1 MVRWMFAIVL
11 NLKVTM
17 MKSIKNFES
26 KLDYRT
32 LHFLPFL
39 PSRKREQMEIER
51 KWGDVVFKAK
61 APESLN
67 TYDLITLMFV
77 IKEYLK
83 QDWDIIEI
91 NGKEVALKKL
101 NLVKLIKERR
111 ILNKKINRKTI
122 LDSIFRLSQVDLFF
136 TKNGKTH
143 MTKYIYDVKYDN
155 DYKEIQIFANKKFIE
170 TIINKGILVNLE
182 NFLKLEKEANGRTE
196 YAILLYAF
204 LQGTKTKLNI
214 NGRKL
219 LKWREKYREDL
230 LFDILNLNNTN
241 LDKRKKREKIKE
253 AFNVLHKNFDIP
265 KYTYD
270 KFNEMWVRVDLAE
283 KRLNKVR

>member
-1 MVRWMFAIVL
+1 
-11 NLKVTM
+11 
-17 MKSIKNFES
+17 MKSIKTFES

-67 TYDLITLMFV
+67 TYDLITLMFI

-83 QDWDIIEI
+83 QNWDVIEI
-91 NGKEVALKKL
+91 NGKETAVMKL
-101 NLVKLIKERR
+101 NLVKLVKERGV
-111 ILNKKINRKTI
+111 LNKKINRKTFFESI
-122 LDSIFRLSQVDLFF
+122 LRLSQINLFF
-136 TKNGKTH
+136 IKNDKTH
-143 MTKYIYDVKYDN
+143 WTKYIFDIEYEN

-170 TIINKGILVNLE
+170 TVTNKGILVSLS

-204 LQGTKTKLNI
+204 MQGTKTKFHV
-214 NGRKL
+214 NGRNL

-230 LFDILNLNNTN
+230 LFRVLNLENTN

-270 KFNEMWVRVDLAE
+270 KFDEMWVRVDLAE
-283 KRLNKVR
+283 KRLNKVG

>member
-1 MVRWMFAIVL
+1 MVHWMFAIVVKM
-11 NLKVTM
+11 KVTM
-17 MKSIKNFES
+17 MKSIKTFES

-39 PSRKREQMEIER
+39 PTRKREQMEIER
-51 KWGDVVFKAK
+51 KWGNVSFKAK

-77 IKEYLK
+77 IKKYLK

-91 NGKEVALKKL
+91 DGKKNAVMKL
-101 NLVKLIKERR
+101 DLVKLVKERGVH
-111 ILNKKINRKTI
+111 NKKINRKTI
-122 LDSIFRLSQVDLFF
+122 LDSILRLSKVDLFF
-136 TKNGKTH
+136 TKNGKTS

-155 DYKEIQIFANKKFIE
+155 DYKEIEIFANKKFIE
-170 TIINKGILVNLE
+170 AVINKGILVNLS

-204 LQGTKTKLNI
+204 MQGTKTKFTI
-214 NGRKL
+214 KGRTL

-270 KFNEMWVRVDLAE
+270 KFDEMWVRVDLAE
-283 KRLNKVR
+283 KRLNKVG

>member
-1 MVRWMFAIVL
+1 MECWIFAIVL
-11 NLKVTM
+11 NLKVPM

-39 PSRKREQMEIER
+39 PTRKREQMEIER

-67 TYDLITLMFV
+67 TYDLITLMFI

-83 QDWDIIEI
+83 QNWDIIEI
-91 NGKEVALKKL
+91 DGKEIALKKL

-136 TKNGKTH
+136 TKNGKTYV
-143 MTKYIYDVKYDN
+143 TKYIYDVKYDN
-155 DYKEIQIFANKKFIE
+155 DYKEIEIFANKKFIE
-170 TIINKGILVNLE
+170 AVINKGILVNLE
-182 NFLKLEKEANGRTE
+182 NFLKLEKEANGRT
-196 YAILLYAF
+196 
-204 LQGTKTKLNI
+204 
-214 NGRKL
+214 L
-219 LKWREKYREDL
+219 LKWRGKYRENL
-230 LFDILNLNNTN
+230 LFSVLNLNNTN
-241 LDKRKKREKIKE
+241 LDKRKKRQKLKE
-253 AFNVLHKNFDIP
+253 AFVILNEALDVPIYRYNKIE
-265 KYTYD
+265 
-270 KFNEMWVRVDLAE
+270 EMWVRIDLAE
-283 KRLNKVR
+283 KRLNKVG

>member
-1 MVRWMFAIVL
+1 
-11 NLKVTM
+11 
-17 MKSIKNFES
+17 MKSIKNLES

-91 NGKEVALKKL
+91 DGKEAAIKNLD
-101 NLVKLIKERR
+101 LVKLIKERR
-111 ILNKKINRKTI
+111 IFNKKINRKTI
-122 LDSIFRLSQVDLFF
+122 LDSILRLSQVDLFF
-136 TKNGKTH
+136 TKNGKIR
-143 MTKYIYDVKYDN
+143 MTKYIYDVRYNN
-155 DYKEIQIFANKKFIE
+155 DYKEIEIFANKKFIE
-170 TIINKGILVNLE
+170 TVTNKGILVNLS

-196 YAILLYAF
+196 YSILLYAF
-204 LQGTKTKLNI
+204 MQGTKTKFTI
-214 NGRKL
+214 KGRAL

-230 LFDILNLNNTN
+230 LFSVLNLNNTN
-241 LDKRKKREKIKE
+241 LDKRKKREKLKE
-253 AFNVLHKNFDIP
+253 AFVILNEALDVPIYRYNKIE
-265 KYTYD
+265 
-270 KFNEMWVRVDLAE
+270 EMWIRTDLAE
-283 KRLNKVR
+283 KRLNKVG

>member
-1 MVRWMFAIVL
+1 
-11 NLKVTM
+11 
-17 MKSIKNFES
+17 MKSIKNLES
-26 KLDYRT
+26 KLDDRT

-39 PSRKREQMEIER
+39 PSRKRKQMEIER

-67 TYDLITLMFV
+67 TYDLITLMFI

-83 QDWDIIEI
+83 QDWNIKEI
-91 NGKEVALKKL
+91 NVKEAAVKKFD
-101 NLVKLIKERR
+101 LVKLVKERGV
-111 ILNKKINRKTI
+111 LNKKINRKTLLESMI
-122 LDSIFRLSQVDLFF
+122 RLSKVDLFF
-136 TKNGKTH
+136 TKNGKAR

-155 DYKEIQIFANKKFIE
+155 DYKEIEIFANKKFIE
-170 TIINKGILVNLE
+170 TVINKGILVNLG
-182 NFLKLEKEANGRTE
+182 NFLTLEKELTGRTE

-204 LQGTKTKLNI
+204 MQGSKTKFNV

-241 LDKRKKREKIKE
+241 MDKRKKREKIKK

-265 KYTYD
+265 TYKYD
-270 KFNEMWVRVDLAE
+270 KLEEIWVRTDLAQ

>member
-1 MVRWMFAIVL
+1 
-11 NLKVTM
+11 
-17 MKSIKNFES
+17 MKSIKTFES

-39 PSRKREQMEIER
+39 PTRKREQMEIER
-51 KWGDVVFKAK
+51 KWGDIIFKAK
-61 APESLN
+61 ALESLN
-67 TYDLITLMFV
+67 TYDLITLMFI

-83 QDWDIIEI
+83 QNWDIIEI
-91 NGKEVALKKL
+91 DGKEVALKKL

-122 LDSIFRLSQVDLFF
+122 LDSIFRLFQVDLFF